1 MMTKKGRFV
10 FMGAMVKGLH
20 GWKVDFVG
28 DTEQNRTEHYFSPIL
43 FSGQISREIP
53 NNLINYNIETSRQR
67 NFA

>member
-28 DTEQNRTEHYFSPIL
+28 DTEQNITSLL
-43 FSGQISREIP
+43 FSSPAKFRVRYLTIS
-53 NNLINYNIETSRQR
+53 LIII
-67 NFA
+67 